1 MKIITIMA
9 RTSIIGVH
17 LKSEPNI
24 FLQPKSILTCNLT
37 MSSHSQVQLT
47 TAVLNAVIKCGGPD
61 ASRHQSPF
69 WKEIG
74 FHSPFSE
81 L

>member
-1 MKIITIMA
+1 MQFDDVF
-9 RTSIIGVH
+9 S
-17 LKSEPNI
+17 
-24 FLQPKSILTCNLT
+24 LT
-37 MSSHSQVQLT
+37 HSQAQLT
-47 TAVLNAVIKCGGPD
+47 IALLIAVIECGGPD

-74 FHSPFSE
+74 FHSQVSE